1 MANIASGISSNHDA
15 LPTPPDFLNVPQ
27 LAICPPAPLL
37 QPPPRS
43 ITTDGSI
50 TLRRW
55 RISDASALI
64 RITSDSCSR
73 LASWVAWARRS
84 APCTLDEAMASTQL
98 MAHRWDEGQ
107 SWEYAITVQGEE
119 EEEEVVVGSCGLRRR
134 EDHPGVDAGYW
145 LAESSTGM
153 EYVTRAVKLLV
164 EEAWRMEAVSV
175 RIVRDR
181 GDGKGRDVLE
191 RLRFECQ
198 GEVGAERK
206 EDERMD
212 TAWVKYPEP

>member
-15 LPTPPDFLNVPQ
+15 LPTPPDFLHVPQ

-37 QPPPRS
+37 RPPPCS
-43 ITTDGSI
+43 LTTDGTV

-73 LASWVAWARRS
+73 LAAWVAWARRS
-84 APCTLDEAMASTQL
+84 SPCTLDEAIASTQL
-98 MAHRWDEGQ
+98 MTQLWDEGQ

-119 EEEEVVVGSCGLRRR
+119 EEEVVVGSCGLRCR

-153 EYVTRAVKLLV
+153 ESATRAVKLLV
-164 EEAWRMEAVSV
+164 EEAWWMEAVSV
-175 RIVRDR
+175 RVVRDG

-191 RLRFECQ
+191 RLGFECQ
-198 GEVGAERK
+198 GEVDAERE

-212 TAWVKYPEP
+212 MAWVKYPEP